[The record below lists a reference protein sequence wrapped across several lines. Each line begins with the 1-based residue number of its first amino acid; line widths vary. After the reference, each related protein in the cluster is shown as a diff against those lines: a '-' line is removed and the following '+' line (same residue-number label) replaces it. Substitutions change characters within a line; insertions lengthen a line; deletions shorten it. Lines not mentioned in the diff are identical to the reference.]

1 MKINKI
7 SIPLLQKQ
15 IKINNV
21 NETSA
26 SLLVATA
33 KMTNDLIEQIET
45 EGTLIRTK
53 SREGDLRV
61 RQNPLLNMYFQ
72 SITSLNNLLKTNGL
86 IMIDKKIKAEKEE
99 SKIEVLL
106 NNLNTMKDELK
117 K

>member
-7 SIPLLQKQ
+7 SIPKLKQ
-15 IKINNV
+15 NIEENNI

-26 SLLVATA
+26 SLLIATA

-61 RQNPLLNMYFQ
+61 KQNPLLNMYFQ

-86 IMIDKKIKAEKEE
+86 IVIDKKIKEEKEE
-99 SKIEVLL
+99 SKIETLLTNL
-106 NNLNTMKDELK
+106 NNMKKELR
-117 K
+117 